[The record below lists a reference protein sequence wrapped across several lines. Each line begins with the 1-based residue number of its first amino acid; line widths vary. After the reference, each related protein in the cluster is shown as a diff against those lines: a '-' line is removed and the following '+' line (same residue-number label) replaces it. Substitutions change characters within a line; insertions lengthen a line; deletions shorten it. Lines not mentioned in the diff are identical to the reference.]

1 MNSLDSSGRDF
12 MIDPNDH
19 CDEYLD
25 RSGMDEWPD
34 YPFMDELE
42 AGIVDGFLKAG
53 DRNGL

>member
-1 MNSLDSSGRDF
+1 